1 MQANGAEMLRVACI
15 LMVDAGI
22 RVCAPVH
29 DALLIEAPLDQL
41 DRTVAEAQEIMRK
54 ASSIVLNGFELGSE
68 AKLIVYPDR
77 YMDERGIRMWEAVMG
92 IVQGQIEP
100 MAASQ

>member
-1 MQANGAEMLRVACI
+1 
-15 LMVDAGI
+15 MVDAGI

-54 ASSIVLNGFELGSE
+54 ASSIVLNGFELGSDV
-68 AKLIVYPDR
+68 KLIVYPDR
-77 YMDERGIRMWEAVMG
+77 YMDERGTRMWEAVMG